1 MIYEKSTLDR
11 GNIVSPNSF
20 DWYCHLYCL
29 CLLRQ
34 TRIFLVADSQKL
46 FFSPQRAHVTFF
58 VKRDEFLLA
67 FWLLG
72 SMQTVIQVP
81 SDGAVGSRNCHCHPV
96 EACTVDVTVCF
107 NRQTVSA
114 LTLGLLCYSAQ
125 PTPCK

>member
-81 SDGAVGSRNCHCHPV
+81 SDGAG
-96 EACTVDVTVCF
+96 AAVTVIAILL
-107 NRQTVSA
+107 QPA
-114 LTLGLLCYSAQ
+114 LLM
-125 PTPCK
+125 